1 MSRRAEPNDA
11 LERMLDSGLVSDL
24 ESPVAK
30 QIARARETAHG
41 LGLDDLTTAE
51 LIQAYARGVGRIVT
65 AEMHA
70 AARTIEHEPAES
82 YERRLQEWRDLA
94 AGLAVE
100 VFESLHDEQLT
111 AALAHAPGPA
121 VGIDRQAVAF
131 VDLCGSTRYMLQ
143 CSAHELRLLSDELFF
158 AAQRVADA
166 YGASVVKYLGDG
178 VFMLAPLPD
187 AALDAAQQLVRELRG
202 RTALRAAAGVA
213 YGRVLSHAGD
223 FLGPAVNL
231 ASRLAEAA
239 RADEVLVDAESWPT
253 PLALGEAREVS
264 PRGLREGWRVR
275 AISVS

>member
-1 MSRRAEPNDA
+1 
-11 LERMLDSGLVSDL
+11 MLDSGLVSDL

-30 QIARARETAHG
+30 RIARARETAHG

-70 AARTIEHEPAES
+70 AARTVESEPPES
-82 YERRLQEWRDLA
+82 YERRLRAWTKVA

-100 VFESLHDEQLT
+100 VFQSLHDEQLG
-111 AALAHAPGPA
+111 AALAHAPGP
-121 VGIDRQAVAF
+121 VGVIERQAVAF
-131 VDLCGSTRYMLQ
+131 VDLCGSTRFMLQ
-143 CSAHELRLLSDELFF
+143 CSAHELRLLADELFF

-166 YGASVVKYLGDG
+166 HGASVVKYLGDG
-178 VFMLAPLPD
+178 VFMLAPLPE
-187 AALDAAQQLVRELRG
+187 AALEAAQQLVRELRG
-202 RTALRAAAGVA
+202 RTALRAAGGVA
-213 YGRVLSHAGD
+213 HGRVLAHAGD

-239 RADEVLVDAESWPT
+239 RPDEVLVDTEAWPA
-253 PLALGEAREVS
+253 PLSLGVPREVS
-264 PRGLREGWRVR
+264 PRGLRAGWRVR